1 MLGIIRG
8 EKKLDSSI
16 LEVGIMDYLEAFG
29 IVFGISI
36 FYFARIV
43 RSASFLFLQSILNKV
58 SRYGCEKECGYM
70 NFFFNV
76 RKKRGE
82 KKTWSLNE
90 RHIFNLIHDCLTRN

>member
-1 MLGIIRG
+1 
-8 EKKLDSSI
+8 
-16 LEVGIMDYLEAFG
+16 MDYLEAFG

-70 NFFFNV
+70 NLF
-76 RKKRGE
+76 
-82 KKTWSLNE
+82 LM
-90 RHIFNLIHDCLTRN
+90 